1 MNEQDK
7 EAFEKAMEK
16 LYNQP
21 PSELWEAALRYER
34 ENNSPDKAYIKILQ
48 DTVESQKK
56 QITSDLIQKKAVVE
70 YCYDHLDKM
79 WAANITGILLGC
91 DFRDAKEHA
100 DDFFKY
106 CEEEGV

>member
-34 ENNSPDKAYIKILQ
+34 EKTKILIE
-48 DTVESQKK
+48 DMESTIRFCKHLEDYFSGIDLDDIS
-56 QITSDLIQKKAVVE
+56 QIRKGAEQAL
-70 YCYDHLDKM
+70 
-79 WAANITGILLGC
+79 
-91 DFRDAKEHA
+91 AK
-100 DDFFKY
+100 Y
-106 CEEEGV
+106 RG